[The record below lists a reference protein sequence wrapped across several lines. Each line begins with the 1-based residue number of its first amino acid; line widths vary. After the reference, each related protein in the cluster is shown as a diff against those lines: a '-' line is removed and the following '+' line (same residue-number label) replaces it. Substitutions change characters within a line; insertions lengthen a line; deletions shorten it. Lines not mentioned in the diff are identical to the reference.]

1 MTRQQSLTASM
12 DLPKQIMPNHPVDFY
27 DINGGSVNTTA
38 RAVDV
43 IYLNYSQTFTMVS
56 HIIL

>member
-1 MTRQQSLTASM
+1 M

-43 IYLNYSQTFTMVS
+43 IYLNYSQAFTMVS